1 MPQAR
6 TYKKGSIIY
15 FDGEAKNNHAFLLK
29 SGVCSRIKLSP
40 ESVQPERSRLVVGE
54 FFGIKA
60 ALGVLPR
67 DETIQVESDAIV
79 FVFSPK
85 EFEEVIKKNLS
96 IIFKMLRAFS
106 NELRRIHTS
115 IESFLHTDGD
125 AESSDPAARLL
136 AIGNYYFNSK
146 HYKPARYAFEKYLE
160 HYPESSGVDEAVQQL
175 ETIKDVLA
183 NRGEE
188 EAPADD
194 GVEAEAPAE
203 AAEPEL
209 ESVSAGLEDEAELT
223 PPPPVKPAA
232 PAFQLFETKE
242 SYDVEKG
249 DQTIHKAWGEIAF
262 IIAKKEWAKADAAV
276 TRVVEALKG
285 QTPAGSLFEKL
296 FLARARLK
304 FYLHDYDACISMAKE
319 FVKNYKGSRW
329 IWHAMVCIGESYR
342 VQDQADHAKA
352 VYGKVAA
359 SATDEDLKAKA
370 AARLAE
376 IEG

>member
-15 FDGEAKNNHAFLLK
+15 FDGEAKNNFAFLLK

-67 DETIQVESDAIV
+67 DETIQVDADSVV
-79 FVFSPK
+79 FIFTPK
-85 EFEEVIKKNLS
+85 EFEDVIKKNLS

-125 AESSDPAARLL
+125 AESNDPAARLL

-146 HYKPARYAFEKYLE
+146 QYKPARYAFEKYLE
-160 HYPESSGVDEAVQQL
+160 HYADASGVSEAKDQL
-175 ETIKDVLA
+175 ETIRQVLE

-188 EAPADD
+188 ESGEAPAAA
-194 GVEAEAPAE
+194 EAEAPE
-203 AAEPEL
+203 T
-209 ESVSAGLEDEAELT
+209 ESAPAYADDSGETPMDE
-223 PPPPVKPAA
+223 PPPSKPA
-232 PAFQLFETKE
+232 PASFQLFETKE

-262 IIAKKEWAKADAAV
+262 IFAKKEWAKADAAIA
-276 TRVVEALKG
+276 RVVDALKG

-304 FYLHDYDACISMAKE
+304 FYLKDYEACTSLAKE

-329 IWHAMVCIGESYR
+329 TWHAMVCIGECYR
-342 VQDQADHAKA
+342 AQDQLDHAKA
-352 VYGKVAA
+352 VYGKIAA

-370 AARLAE
+370 SERLAE
-376 IEG
+376 MEG